1 MGLLYPGALLLL
13 ALVPALI
20 LAYLARE
27 RPSRVTVSS
36 VLAFRALRG
45 LRAERFGGRPR
56 FDWIFFLELLLLC
69 LAVLAVAG
77 PYVLRPSSPVAV
89 VLDNSAAT
97 QAELAGGGSRFKA
110 AVEKLDEALAAHQS
124 AGQGAGEVAVYL
136 TAPHPHRIAPP
147 FKSIAEARAAIAKVV
162 PADAPADSAA
172 VGGLLSSLAS
182 ERRYTKVIYAGA
194 DQIVA
199 AAAPGITAF
208 TVSEPIP
215 NYAIGSF
222 VLRREVF
229 GAEALHARI
238 RLANFAAQ
246 TRDLEVIVTG
256 DGRELAHAKSVLGPG
271 ETGQLEFPELPPA
284 NVYRAE
290 LLPTDGFALD
300 NTAYAT
306 VGSMRAVS
314 ILFVSPTPDDARGL
328 ESIPGVAVVAR
339 TPEAYA
345 PWELTGA
352 DVAVFEYS
360 APKELA
366 PVNALFVMPPPG
378 APTLGFVVKQADAV
392 QIASWRKTDPLADS
406 VNFRLLNLRAGEMFA
421 VHPWMSA
428 VVEGQ
433 DGGLLL
439 RGERDG
445 HRYVAAG
452 FNLFPYLGGRN
463 LPMSVL
469 TLNVL
474 SYLAGLSADSTGYR
488 TGQPWLVPAGIT
500 QVALPSG
507 RIAAVT
513 PGSMFSETAAQGIYE
528 LIGRNGTRTPRAVNL
543 ADFAESDLAHPA
555 PIHVEVAAGESAPRT
570 IAQRVPVGV
579 WVLLAIIAL
588 AMFEAA
594 VVYRRRRRG
603 ALVSA

>member
-1 MGLLYPGALLLL
+1 
-13 ALVPALI
+13 PALI

-56 FDWIFFLELLLLC
+56 FDWTFFLELLLLC

-77 PYVLRPSSPVAV
+77 PYLLSPSSPLAL

-97 QAELAGGGSRFKA
+97 QAGLAGGGNRF
-110 AVEKLDEALAAHQS
+110 AVAVHNLDRALAAHE
-124 AGQGAGEVAVYL
+124 GGGEVAVYV
-136 TAPHPHRIAPP
+136 TAPQPHRIAPP
-147 FKSIAEARAAIAKVV
+147 FVTIAAARAAIAKLT
-162 PADAPADSAA
+162 PTDAPADSAA
-172 VGGLLSSLAS
+172 VGALLSSLAS

-194 DQIVA
+194 HPIVV

-208 TVSEPIP
+208 TVGDPIQ

-238 RLANFAAQ
+238 KLANFAAQ
-246 TRDLEVIVTG
+246 TRDLEVIVSG
-256 DGRELAHAKSVLGPG
+256 DGRIVARAKSVLGPG
-271 ETGQLEFPELPPA
+271 ETGQLEFPELPA
-284 NVYRAE
+284 ATVYRAE
-290 LLPTDGFALD
+290 LAPADGFPLD
-300 NTAYAT
+300 NTAFAT
-306 VGSMRAVS
+306 VGSLRAVS
-314 ILFVSPTPDDARGL
+314 VLFVSPTPDDAKGL
-328 ESIPGVAVVAR
+328 ESIPGVAVLAR
-339 TPEAYA
+339 TPDAYA
-345 PWELTGA
+345 PSELAGA
-352 DVAVFEYS
+352 DVAVFEYA
-360 APKELA
+360 APKELP
-366 PVNALFVMPPPG
+366 PVNALFVMPPPAG
-378 APTLGFVVKQADAV
+378 ASLGLGVKQAAAV

-406 VNFRLLNLRAGEMFA
+406 VNFRLLNLRAGEMFG

-469 TLNVL
+469 TLNVM
-474 SYLAGLSADSTGYR
+474 SYLAGLSADSSGYR

-500 QVALPSG
+500 EILLPSG
-507 RIAAVT
+507 RTVAVT
-513 PGSMFSETAAQGIYE
+513 AGSIFSDVAAQGVYE
-528 LIGRNGTRTPRAVNL
+528 LIGADGARSPRAVNL
-543 ADFAESDLAHPA
+543 ADFAESDLAHAA
-555 PIHVEVAAGESAPRT
+555 PIHVEVAAGQSAPRS
-570 IAQRVPVGV
+570 IMHRVPMSGL
-579 WVLLAIIAL
+579 VLFIILAL
-588 AMFEAA
+588 ATLEAA
-594 VVYRRRRRG
+594 VVYRRRHRSAEVG
-603 ALVSA
+603 A